1 MAEKITIE
9 FGGERIDIPEFA
21 MDSSVKSL
29 QLALKQQGI
38 KSSKIAT
45 DTKKVIENLVKEL
58 VGVNARLHQKT
69 QLATEKLTL
78 QAVKDVG
85 KQIAVTNKS
94 TLSVS
99 TNLIS
104 SHKGTIA
111 ALNKIREAITSQ
123 QMTPEVV
130 VKQDGDAPKQ
140 ENATN
145 TKTIENLVKQVAS
158 RKSTEQVTGQQDDA
172 PKQTG
177 GTQTT
182 KAIENLVNKV
192 SGQQSVAPKQADNN
206 DPDKSLETTEFAMDS
221 TVKTLINVTKGV
233 GVQATK
239 DAQES
244 RKELQ
249 KLIQDIIG
257 ANAKNQSKKEV
268 DAQKQTT
275 DAVKNVKQ
283 AIQTSSKAQKGL
295 LGKLGGGSGSIL
307 GGVVSKFGKFGKM
320 LNPVTAG
327 LFGLFTA
334 VKNVTAFL
342 MKMGRLEN
350 SLFRQGFNFVDPDG
364 RLADGIAALG
374 AQATD
379 ASLSI
384 DEFVELTSQFATA
397 FGEFGTKT
405 ITDAVSNTQDLL
417 KSQGFLGLSNNEM
430 AQAVG
435 EMSEQFLKLGLNIEG
450 QSQFLANQTVKVLQT
465 TQAFTKLTNTSND
478 VIRQMVMQ
486 ATSMEAFRNALQM
499 LPSQLRAGAMESSQV
514 AFAGLAALGD
524 DLGGQL
530 TTALSEG
537 IGRGGLQFTEFGQ
550 QLAGVSPVLLNSLQ
564 GLAHA
569 ASNDGDVV
577 GALDHF
583 RTSIGEV
590 DANQR
595 QFLRALEISGD
606 PMAKFVIKLANMN
619 ETIDDNSFKQL
630 AETMSEVKADQL
642 GVAQTQLALA
652 MARVRTA
659 FQKLQIAFLT
669 PETVAAFEWGVKK
682 VVDMLT
688 GFADFL
694 KTDLYGMI
702 NSFISSVSKG
712 IKFMLNLFTGS
723 GDAIGSITRTASASI
738 VAMSNR
744 AMAEIAP
751 FGRDSE
757 DFQNIDKAMSE
768 LNIPIDYSK
777 MPGPQRDVT
786 AKDRAKNLDLIAE
799 SLGTQRG
806 YNLDGTKV
814 SDESL
819 LERLQP
825 KLKKYGYDLN
835 YETFLKGN
843 RGVGDNI
850 ADSIPDFKSE
860 DSNLM
865 GAKPKSNIKIM
876 PMYGDLDAY
885 AENQSPTVK
894 NLIEINKTLTSQ
906 LDEIRAQS
914 AAANKGLN
922 YTKEQRDALRAMQTD
937 GAYQTP

>member
-1 MAEKITIE
+1 MAEKIVIE
-9 FGGERIDIPEFA
+9 FGGERIEIP
-21 MDSSVKSL
+21 
-29 QLALKQQGI
+29 
-38 KSSKIAT
+38 
-45 DTKKVIENLVKEL
+45 
-58 VGVNARLHQKT
+58 
-69 QLATEKLTL
+69 
-78 QAVKDVG
+78 
-85 KQIAVTNKS
+85 
-94 TLSVS
+94 
-99 TNLIS
+99 
-104 SHKGTIA
+104 
-111 ALNKIREAITSQ
+111 
-123 QMTPEVV
+123 
-130 VKQDGDAPKQ
+130 
-140 ENATN
+140 
-145 TKTIENLVKQVAS
+145 
-158 RKSTEQVTGQQDDA
+158 
-172 PKQTG
+172 
-177 GTQTT
+177 
-182 KAIENLVNKV
+182 
-192 SGQQSVAPKQADNN
+192 
-206 DPDKSLETTEFAMDS
+206 EFAMDS

-239 DAQES
+239 DSKDQKKSLE
-244 RKELQ
+244 RLMKELV
-249 KLIQDIIG
+249 G
-257 ANAKNQSKKEV
+257 VNAKQRSKKEI
-268 DAQKQTT
+268 DAQKDTT
-275 DAVKNVKQ
+275 AAVKKVSDTIEK
-283 AIQTSSKAQKGL
+283 TSKSQKGL
-295 LGKLGGGSGSIL
+295 LSKLGGGSGSIL
-307 GGVVSKFGKFGKM
+307 GGVVGKFGKFGKM

-350 SLFRQGFNFVDPDG
+350 SLFRQGFNFVDPEG

-405 ITDAVSNTQDLL
+405 ITDAIQNTQDLL

-430 AQAVG
+430 AQAVA
-435 EMSEQFLKLGLNIEG
+435 EMSEQFLKLGLNVEG

-486 ATSMEAFRNALQM
+486 ATTMEAFRNAMQM
-499 LPSQLRAGAMESSQV
+499 LPSDVRAGSIEASQV

-550 QLAGVSPVLLNSLQ
+550 QLAGVSPILLNSLQ
-564 GLAHA
+564 ELSYA
-569 ASNDGDVV
+569 AGNDGDVV
-577 GALDHF
+577 GALDNF
-583 RTSIGEV
+583 RNAIGEV

-682 VVDMLT
+682 VVEMLT

-702 NSFISSVSKG
+702 NSFISGVSKG

-723 GDAIGSITRTASASI
+723 GDAIGSLTRTASKQI
-738 VAMSNR
+738 VGMVNR
-744 AMAEIAP
+744 AKAEITP
-751 FGRDSE
+751 GGRKTEHFDA
-757 DFQNIDKAMSE
+757 IDGLMEKMNKE
-768 LNIPIDYSK
+768 MPDLSK
-777 MPGPQRDVT
+777 MPMSERV
-786 AKDRAKNLDLIAE
+786 AFEEARRADLEKIANNLGSYRAE
-799 SLGTQRG
+799 F
-806 YNLDGTKV
+806 
-814 SDESL
+814 SDSSNALFDNPEKL
-819 LERLQP
+819 LEYLQP
-825 KLKKYGYDLN
+825 KLKKYGYNLD
-835 YETFLKGN
+835 YQTYQHGAS
-843 RGVGDNI
+843 GVGDK
-850 ADSIPDFKSE
+850 AFKSPE
-860 DSNLM
+860 FGTDDTNM
-865 GAKPKSNIKIM
+865 METPKNRNIKIM

-894 NLIEINKTLTSQ
+894 NLIAINKTLTTQ
-906 LDEIRAQS
+906 LEEMRAQTS
-914 AAANKGLN
+914 ATHKNTL
-922 YTKEQRDALRAMQTD
+922 YTKDQRDALRAMQTD